1 MMCDAPVRTPH
12 IHTAPLL
19 PGRDHSRSPSTPEH
33 MCPPPSRLS
42 PWLHTFQI
50 RTGDLRGCTRR
61 GLALLVRAYRERVN
75 GTILELASS
84 RLGVRVSSRAFR
96 TTCARPMSPP
106 PFALTAAQ
114 PSPPAPPSRVPRA
127 AQAPVHRM
135 PHPPSP
141 GGTSSPPRARAY
153 PSAALLGPHVPVHT
167 FQVRAGDSRGVRRTS
182 SARSLRARRCRLS
195 GAMHEF
201 DCYRVSSRA
210 AVCCGV

>member
-1 MMCDAPVRTPH
+1 MPLSCGAHHSQQAVYSRSVALARREYDVRRTCTHAPYTYRTPSSR
-12 IHTAPLL
+12 AGPLSV
-19 PGRDHSRSPSTPEH
+19 PKHARTQ
-33 MCPPPSRLS
+33 CPPPLS

-141 GGTSSPPRARAY
+141 GGTSSPR
-153 PSAALLGPHVPVHT
+153 
-167 FQVRAGDSRGVRRTS
+167 
-182 SARSLRARRCRLS
+182 
-195 GAMHEF
+195 
-201 DCYRVSSRA
+201 
-210 AVCCGV
+210 